1 MENARY
7 SFSLNISV
15 MKLIGFYPSDTYP
28 CVHKIYAV
36 IVYLI
41 LMLPPTILGPLRFV
55 LAQEVTSFD
64 YNDFMMVGMIFYTF
78 KFLPFVKNGEKFKK
92 CIHYFDEFYGSVV
105 HDQHKKIIQECV
117 NVCQRN
123 SRVFFVG
130 CIGGIVGFMGQLLT
144 REDPTQLLVNVWLPD
159 FVMKSR
165 VLYYHVYV
173 ILILGLVYASFACG
187 TIDPLIGGLAHQAT
201 AQLQVLKDNLEN
213 LGRHS
218 KQDFLNLENIDENTK
233 SKNIDLAI
241 KNCIRH
247 HQTIIDFVCEYQ
259 ECFSMVVFSQFTES
273 TLTIGLLCFQISKT
287 LELDIYFL
295 IAMNYL
301 SLLFFQI
308 FFYCY
313 YGTLLIEES
322 KTLPTAVYM
331 SRWYEYNIQTKRT
344 LNILMER
351 SKRPMVVRAG
361 KLFDLSL
368 DTFTTVLKRAYSFVA
383 VLRNY

>member
-1 MENARY
+1 MENAGY

-15 MKLIGFYPSDTYP
+15 MKLIGLYPSDTYQHL
-28 CVHKIYAV
+28 HKAYAV
-36 IVYLI
+36 TLYLI
-41 LMLPPTILGPLRFV
+41 FMLPPTILGLLRFV
-55 LAQEVTSFD
+55 FAQELTSFD
-64 YNDFMMVGMIFYTF
+64 YNDFMMV
-78 KFLPFVKNGEKFKK
+78 EK
-92 CIHYFDEFYGSVV
+92 
-105 HDQHKKIIQECV
+105 
-117 NVCQRN
+117 
-123 SRVFFVG
+123 
-130 CIGGIVGFMGQLLT
+130 
-144 REDPTQLLVNVWLPD
+144 TQLLVNVWLPD

-247 HQTIIDFVCEYQ
+247 HQTIINFVYEYQ
-259 ECFSMVVFSQFTES
+259 ECFSVVVFSQLSES

-331 SRWYEYNIQTKRT
+331 SRWYEYNIQTKKT

-351 SKRPMVVRAG
+351 SKRPMVVTAG

-368 DTFTTVLKRAYSFVA
+368 DTFTTVLKRAYSLVA
-383 VLRNY
+383 VLGNY